1 MNIEEVA
8 NEYEKVN
15 TGIYPEVGQ
24 TSIRDAFID
33 GAKWQKEQHKSAPG
47 KYTEMDFESARN
59 TFSEDVYNHNR
70 KNKTPIDMVDLDDA
84 FETGADWMEK
94 QMMKEAVEGV
104 VTNAGGEFGYDVA
117 DFRFDDNHTYS
128 ILLPHEEKRKYGDKV
143 RIIVVKEDN

>member
-1 MNIEEVA
+1 MNIEEA
-8 NEYEKVN
+8 ADKYEKEH

-33 GAKWQKEQHKSAPG
+33 GAKWQKEQHKSVPG

-94 QMMKEAVEGV
+94 QMLKEAVEADVNIYRDLAAGKNWAEFV
-104 VTNAGGEFGYDVA
+104 VEMPTN
-117 DFRFDDNHTYS
+117 N
-128 ILLPHEEKRKYGDKV
+128 LGDKV
-143 RIIVVKEDN
+143 RIIVVKED